1 MRPWEKRGTNYGSD
15 SPLQTIDHKFL
26 LPSGGSDFSPVATGR
41 QCEGREEK
49 YRLNWR
55 SFWNGPKGPFG
66 PISQDWKI
74 PTWPY
79 NFVLDA
85 DGVVRHRNVGGQ
97 KLEQAIETLIAEAK
111 RG

>member
-1 MRPWEKRGTNYGSD
+1 MKKYANEPFALVGVNSDTDRTMLPKR
-15 SPLQTIDHKFL
+15 L
-26 LPSGGSDFSPVATGR
+26 
-41 QCEGREEK
+41 EK

-66 PISQDWKI
+66 PISKEWKI

-97 KLEQAIETLIAEAK
+97 ELEQAIEALIAEAK
-111 RG
+111 QG